1 MAFLAAANVRSV
13 HRRILAVA
21 LPAILANLTTVL
33 PGLVD
38 TAFIGRGGVAAQ
50 LGGVAIGTTFCSLI
64 LWAFSF
70 LRTGTAGFTAQA
82 FGAGESGEIRGTL
95 RRALGLA
102 WFFGFIL
109 LLLMVPLGEIVLPL
123 YGGGDQQLDFAARYY
138 HFRMFSAPFDLTLYV
153 VLGWLLGLERPKT
166 AFALQA
172 LLNGLNVLFCYVAV
186 MHYNLGVDGVAI
198 STSLAQFLTA
208 IAGLV
213 VVRRIARGIAEPRS
227 DNQLLD
233 VEKLVELMS
242 VNTDIFIRTLAL
254 TFIFTYFIHLSA
266 GLDETTLAANQI
278 LLGFMAFIAN
288 ALDGF
293 AQSAET
299 LTGQAIG
306 ARDPAALRRAVGGSA
321 IWALAL
327 ALALSAIFWQLGP
340 GLLPWFNANPDVLAA
355 AATYLPWLI
364 VTPLAAVTCFLMD
377 GVYIGATR
385 GREIRNGML
394 LAAGTT
400 LIAMHLLMYFL
411 GNHGIWAALTLFYIL
426 RGTVLVLW
434 YPRIPRAL
442 AR

>member
-1 MAFLAAANVRSV
+1 MSLVAAANLGSV
-13 HRRILAVA
+13 HRRILAIA

-38 TAFIGRGGVAAQ
+38 TAFIGQGGVAAQ
-50 LGGVAIGTTFCSLI
+50 LGGVAIGGTFSSLI

-82 FGAGESGEIRGTL
+82 YGAGDNGEIRGTL

-109 LLLMVPLGEIVLPL
+109 LLLMVPLGEMVLPL
-123 YGGGDQQLDFAARYY
+123 YGGGDQQMDFAARYY
-138 HFRMFSAPFDLTLYV
+138 HFRMFSAPFDLTVYV

-166 AFALQA
+166 AFALQV
-172 LLNGLNVLFCYVAV
+172 LLNGTNVLFCYIAV
-186 MHYNLGVDGVAI
+186 MVYNFGVDGVAI
-198 STSLAQFLTA
+198 STALAQLITA
-208 IAGLV
+208 VAGLV
-213 VVRRIARGIAEPRS
+213 VVYRISRRIEEPRN

-254 TFIFTYFIHLSA
+254 TFIFTYFVHLSA
-266 GLDETTLAANQI
+266 ELDETTLAANQI

-306 ARDPAALRRAVGGSA
+306 AGDPVALRRAVLGSA
-321 IWALAL
+321 FWAFALAIGL
-327 ALALSAIFWQLGP
+327 TGAFWQIGP
-340 GLLPWFNANPDVLAA
+340 ELLPWFNANPDVLQSALI
-355 AATYLPWLI
+355 YLPWL
-364 VTPLAAVTCFLMD
+364 VATPLCAFTCFLLD
-377 GVYIGATR
+377 GVFIGATR

-394 LAAGTT
+394 IAAGTT
-400 LIAMHLLMYFL
+400 LIAMHLLLIFF
-411 GNHGIWAALTLFYIL
+411 GNHGIWAAMILFYLL
-426 RGTVLVLW
+426 RGLILVLW